1 MNKQIWS
8 LLEALRGTNE
18 HSALLEQFAACCAW
32 VKLNESN
39 KLSEDHQLANEH
51 NSVKEQLQKVMDDCV
66 SVQYHAESWSLS
78 DNAILQLVSSLQQLV
93 RAKAISYRDL
103 SEVIKSLLDNGGKN
117 NGELTIPDEL
127 THLGVGLLGDK
138 VEFVYCPFTSGY
150 EFAHKLPLES
160 LVEGE
165 TPLRSD
171 EFYAEV
177 HNVLLDRNFR
187 VTCTDPIFVP
197 TLIGDG
203 GLKQFQSSIAMPP
216 LGQKYP
222 KSDIHDIWGRFPEKS
237 LMADVYQLRHMLA
250 HASDVAVGFVT
261 NGFLFRSA
269 AGEKQFK
276 LDVLEKN
283 WLKAVIALPSNLLA
297 STSIPLS
304 IVVFDKHK
312 TNDSVL
318 FIDASGE
325 HFIDKSSRVRNKLVN
340 AEQILSIYNVFENSE
355 FSKVCSIS
363 EIEAMDYNLSP
374 SRYVLTNEDMAL
386 KQFLEQSPT
395 AKLSDLVEIVRPQAV
410 KHDADA
416 DAEYIEHNLTSL
428 NTIGQLEGAG
438 KRIKVAS
445 KEVVKVEKQK
455 IQAGDVLVSC
465 RGAVGRVALIDS
477 SIEDNVIA
485 SQAFA
490 ILRLKPHG
498 NNLSSVALYQYLTS
512 EFGQQQLSS
521 LVTGTT
527 AQMLSAK
534 DLSNMEVPIFSAEKL
549 AELEAVRLNV
559 IEVHQKILGL
569 QKEIE
574 QINLSWIT
582 QKA

>member
-1 MNKQIWS
+1 MKKQIWS
-8 LLEALRGTNE
+8 LLDALRGSNE
-18 HSALLEQFAACCAW
+18 PSAFAEQFAACCAW
-32 VKLNESN
+32 VKLNESK
-39 KLSEDHQLANEH
+39 KLSDEHQLFVAGS
-51 NSVKEQLQKVMDDCV
+51 SVQEQLQKVMDDCV

-78 DNAILQLVSSLQQLV
+78 DKVIHQLVTSIQDLV
-93 RAKAISYRDL
+93 RANVICYQDL
-103 SEVIKSLLDNGGKN
+103 STALTKLLEDSGKSSVQ
-117 NGELTIPDEL
+117 LTIPDEL
-127 THLGVGLLGDK
+127 THLGVSLLGEK
-138 VEFVYCPFTSGY
+138 VESVYCPFIAGY
-150 EFAHKLPLES
+150 EFANKLPPQS
-160 LVEGE
+160 VTEGE
-165 TPLRSD
+165 TLLRSD

-177 HNVLLDRNFR
+177 QNVLLDRNFR
-187 VTCTDPIFVP
+187 VTVTDPIFVP

-216 LGQKYP
+216 LGKNYA
-222 KSDIHDIWGRFPEKS
+222 KLDIHDIWGRFPEKS
-237 LMADVYQLRHMLA
+237 LMGDVYQLRHMLA
-250 HASDVAVGFVT
+250 HASDCVVGFVT
-261 NGFLFRSA
+261 NGFLYRSA
-269 AGEKQFK
+269 AGEKLFK
-276 LDVLEKN
+276 QDVVNRN

-304 IVVFDKHK
+304 IVIFDKHK

-318 FIDASGE
+318 FIDASSD
-325 HFIDKSSRVRNKLVN
+325 HFVDKYSRVRNKLVN
-340 AEQILSIYNVFENSE
+340 AEQILSVYNALESSE
-355 FSKVCSIS
+355 FSKVCSIA

-386 KQFLEQSPT
+386 KQFLEQYPT
-395 AKLSDLVEIVRPQAV
+395 AKLSELVEIVRPQAV

-416 DAEYIEHNLTSL
+416 DVEYIEHNLTSL

-438 KRIKVAS
+438 KRIKVAT
-445 KEVVKVEKQK
+445 KDVVKAEKQK
-455 IQAGDVLVSC
+455 VQAGDVLVSC
-465 RGAVGRVALIDS
+465 RGAVGRVALIDDR
-477 SIEDNVIA
+477 IEDNVIA

-490 ILRLKPHG
+490 ILRLKPYV

-534 DLSNMEVPIFSAEKL
+534 DLSNMDIPVFSAEKL
-549 AELEAVRLNV
+549 AELEIVRLKV
-559 IEVHQKILGL
+559 LEAHKKIVDL

-574 QINLSWIT
+574 QINLSWIA

>member
-1 MNKQIWS
+1 MNKQVWS
-8 LLEALRGTNE
+8 LLEALRGASDF
-18 HSALLEQFAACCAW
+18 SALTEPFAACCAW

-39 KLSEDHQLANEH
+39 KLSEEHQLVNPH
-51 NSVKEQLQKVMDDCV
+51 NTVKEQLQKVMDDCV

-78 DNAILQLVSSLQQLV
+78 DDALLQLVTSLQQLV
-93 RAKAISYRDL
+93 RANAISYQDL
-103 SEVIKSLLDNGGKN
+103 SEAIKGLLENGGKKY
-117 NGELTIPDEL
+117 GELMIPDEL
-127 THLGVGLLGDK
+127 AHLGVSLLGDK
-138 VEFVYCPFTSGY
+138 VESVYCPFTAGY
-150 EFAHKLPLES
+150 DFAHKLPLES
-160 LVEGE
+160 IVAGE

-177 HNVLLDRNFR
+177 HNVLLERNFR

-197 TLIGDG
+197 TFIGDG

-318 FIDASGE
+318 FIDASSE
-325 HFIDKSSRVRNKLVN
+325 HFIDKSSRVRNKLAN
-340 AEQILSIYNVFENSE
+340 AEQIQSIYNAFENSE
-355 FSKVCSIS
+355 FSKVCTIA

-374 SRYVLTNEDMAL
+374 SRYVLTNEDMKL
-386 KQFLEQSPT
+386 KHFLEQYPT
-395 AKLSDLVEIVRPQAV
+395 AKLSELVEIVRPQAV

-416 DAEYIEHNLTSL
+416 EVEYIEHNLTSL
-428 NTIGQLEGAG
+428 NTIGQLEGDG
-438 KRIKVAS
+438 KLIKVAT
-445 KEVVKVEKQK
+445 KDVVKAEKQK

-465 RGAVGRVALIDS
+465 RGAVGRVALTDD

-490 ILRLKPHG
+490 ILRLKPHV

-534 DLSNMEVPIFSAEKL
+534 DLSNMDVPVFSAENL
-549 AELEAVRLNV
+549 AELEIVRLKV
-559 IEVHQKILGL
+559 LEAHKKIVDL

-574 QINLSWIT
+574 QINLSWIA

>member
-1 MNKQIWS
+1 MNKQVWS
-8 LLEALRGTNE
+8 LLEALRGASE
-18 HSALLEQFAACCAW
+18 FSALTEPFAACCAW

-39 KLSEDHQLANEH
+39 KLSEDHQLVNPH

-78 DNAILQLVSSLQQLV
+78 DDALLQLVTSLQQLV
-93 RAKAISYRDL
+93 RAKAISYPNL
-103 SEVIKSLLDNGGKN
+103 SEAIAHLLEDSGKKY
-117 NGELTIPDEL
+117 GQLTIPDEL
-127 THLGVGLLGDK
+127 KDLGVGLLGDK
-138 VEFVYCPFTSGY
+138 VESVYCPFTAGY

-160 LVEGE
+160 IVAGE

-203 GLKQFQSSIAMPP
+203 GLQQFQSSIAMPP

-222 KSDIHDIWGRFPEKS
+222 KSDIHDIWERFPEKS

-318 FIDASGE
+318 FIDASSE
-325 HFIDKSSRVRNKLVN
+325 HFIDKSSRVRNKLAN
-340 AEQILSIYNVFENSE
+340 AEQIQSIYNAFENSE
-355 FSKVCSIS
+355 FSKVCSIA

-386 KQFLEQSPT
+386 KQFLELYPT

-428 NTIGQLEGAG
+428 NTIGQLDGTG

-465 RGAVGRVALIDS
+465 RGAVGRVALIDD

-490 ILRLKPHG
+490 ILRIKPHV
-498 NNLSSVALYQYLTS
+498 NNLSSVALYQYLIS
-512 EFGQQQLSS
+512 EFGQQQLKSF
-521 LVTGTT
+521 VTGTT

-534 DLSNMEVPIFSAEKL
+534 DLSNIAIPLFSHDKIKELKDIRSKV
-549 AELEAVRLNV
+549 LEAQN
-559 IEVHQKILGL
+559 EVNEL
-569 QKEIE
+569 QKKIE
-574 QINLSWIT
+574 SINSSWLEH
-582 QKA
+582 

>member
-8 LLEALRGTNE
+8 LLEALRGVSE
-18 HSALLEQFAACCAW
+18 LSALTEQFAACCAW
-32 VKLNESN
+32 VKLDESN
-39 KLSEDHQLANEH
+39 KLSEEHQLVNPH
-51 NSVKEQLQKVMDDCV
+51 NTVKEQLQKVMDNCV

-78 DNAILQLVSSLQQLV
+78 DDALLHLVVSLQQLV
-93 RAKAISYRDL
+93 RAKAISYQDL
-103 SEVIKSLLDNGGKN
+103 SVAIASLLEESGKKY
-117 NGELTIPDEL
+117 GQLTIPNEL
-127 THLGVGLLGDK
+127 TDLGVGLLGDK
-138 VEFVYCPFTSGY
+138 IESVYCPFTAGY
-150 EFAHKLPLES
+150 EFAQKLPLES
-160 LVEGE
+160 IVAGE

-171 EFYAEV
+171 AFYAEV
-177 HNVLLDRNFR
+177 DNVLLDRNFR

-197 TLIGDG
+197 TLIGYG

-250 HASDVAVGFVT
+250 HASDVVVGFVT

-276 LDVLEKN
+276 QNVLEIN

-318 FIDASGE
+318 FIDASSE
-325 HFIDKSSRVRNKLVN
+325 HFIDKSSRVRNKLANV
-340 AEQILSIYNVFENSE
+340 EKILSIYNEFENSE
-355 FSKVCSIS
+355 FSKVCSIA
-363 EIEAMDYNLSP
+363 EIEAMGYNLSP
-374 SRYVLTNEDMAL
+374 SRYVLTNEDIAL
-386 KQFLEQSPT
+386 KQFLEQYPT

-410 KHDADA
+410 KHDEDA

-455 IQAGDVLVSC
+455 IQSGDVLVSC
-465 RGAVGRVALIDS
+465 RGAVGRVALIDDG
-477 SIEDNVIA
+477 IEDNVIA

-490 ILRLKPHG
+490 ILRLKPQV

-534 DLSNMEVPIFSAEKL
+534 DLSNMDVPVFSTEKL
-549 AELEAVRLNV
+549 AELETVRSSV

-574 QINLSWIT
+574 QINLSWIA
-582 QKA
+582 QKG

>member
-8 LLEALRGTNE
+8 LFDALRGACE
-18 HSALLEQFAACCAW
+18 FSALTESFAACCAW

-39 KLSEDHQLANEH
+39 KLSEEHQLVNPH

-66 SVQYHAESWSLS
+66 SVQYYAESWSLS
-78 DNAILQLVSSLQQLV
+78 DDALLQLVTSLQQLV
-93 RAKAISYRDL
+93 RANAISYQDL
-103 SEVIKSLLDNGGKN
+103 SVAITRLLEESGKKY
-117 NGELTIPDEL
+117 GQLMIPDEL
-127 THLGVGLLGDK
+127 TDLGVGLLGDK
-138 VEFVYCPFTSGY
+138 VGSVYCPFTAGY

-160 LVEGE
+160 IVAGE

-250 HASDVAVGFVT
+250 HASDAVVGFVT

-276 LDVLEKN
+276 QNVLEIN

-318 FIDASGE
+318 FIDASSE
-325 HFIDKSSRVRNKLVN
+325 HFIDKSSRVRNKLAN
-340 AEQILSIYNVFENSE
+340 AEQIQSIYNAFESSE
-355 FSKVCSIS
+355 FSKVCSIAD
-363 EIEAMDYNLSP
+363 IEAMDYNLSP

-386 KQFLEQSPT
+386 KQFLEQYPT
-395 AKLSDLVEIVRPQAV
+395 AKLSELVEIVRPQAV

-465 RGAVGRVALIDS
+465 RGAVGRVALIDD

-490 ILRLKPHG
+490 ILRQKPHV

-534 DLSNMEVPIFSAEKL
+534 DLSNMDVPVFSPEKL
-549 AELEAVRLNV
+549 AELEVVRLNV
-559 IEVHQKILGL
+559 IEVHQKILDL

-574 QINLSWIT
+574 QINLSWIA

>member
-8 LLEALRGTNE
+8 LLEALRGANE
-18 HSALLEQFAACCAW
+18 HSVLVEQFAACCAW

-39 KLSEDHQLANEH
+39 KLSEEHQLVNP
-51 NSVKEQLQKVMDDCV
+51 NNRVKEQLQKAMDDCV

-78 DNAILQLVSSLQQLV
+78 DDVLLQLVTSLQQLV
-93 RAKAISYRDL
+93 RVKAISYRGL
-103 SEVIKSLLDNGGKN
+103 SEAIKSLLDNGGKN

-127 THLGVGLLGDK
+127 THLGVILLDDK
-138 VEFVYCPFTSGY
+138 VESVYCPFTAGY
-150 EFAHKLPLES
+150 EFAHKLPKDS
-160 LVEGE
+160 HVEGE

-177 HNVLLDRNFR
+177 HNVLLERNFR
-187 VTCTDPIFVP
+187 VTCTDPIYVP

-250 HASDVAVGFVT
+250 HASDVVVGFVT

-276 LDVLEKN
+276 QNVLERN

-318 FIDASGE
+318 FIDSSSE
-325 HFIDKSSRVRNKLVN
+325 HFIDKSSRVRNKLTN
-340 AEQILSIYNVFENSE
+340 AEQIQSIYNAFDSSE
-355 FSKVCSIS
+355 FSKVCSIA

-386 KQFLEQSPT
+386 KQFLEQYPT
-395 AKLSDLVEIVRPQAV
+395 AKLSELVEIVRPQAV

-438 KRIKVAS
+438 KRIKVAT

-455 IQAGDVLVSC
+455 IQTGDVLVSC
-465 RGAVGRVALIDS
+465 RGAVGRVALIDD

-490 ILRLKPHG
+490 ILRLKPHVS
-498 NNLSSVALYQYLTS
+498 NLSSAALYQYLIS
-512 EFGQQQLSS
+512 KFGQQQLSS
-521 LVTGTT
+521 FVTGTT

-534 DLSNMEVPIFSAEKL
+534 DLSNIEIPLFNHDRLEELKEIRSKV
-549 AELEAVRLNV
+549 LEAYNE
-559 IEVHQKILGL
+559 INEL
-569 QKEIE
+569 QKKIE
-574 QINLSWIT
+574 QINSSWLE
-582 QKA
+582 Q

>member
-8 LLEALRGTNE
+8 LLEALRGVSE
-18 HSALLEQFAACCAW
+18 LSALTEQFAACCAW
-32 VKLNESN
+32 VKLNES
-39 KLSEDHQLANEH
+39 KRLREDHQLVNPH
-51 NSVKEQLQKVMDDCV
+51 NTVKEQLQKVMDEGV

-78 DNAILQLVSSLQQLV
+78 DDALLQLVTSLQQLV
-93 RAKAISYRDL
+93 RANAVSYQDL
-103 SEVIKSLLDNGGKN
+103 SVAITCLLEESGKKY
-117 NGELTIPDEL
+117 GQLTIPDEL
-127 THLGVGLLGDK
+127 TDIGVGLLGDK
-138 VEFVYCPFTSGY
+138 VESVYCPFTAGY
-150 EFAHKLPLES
+150 EFAHKLPLDS
-160 LVEGE
+160 NVAGE
-165 TPLRSD
+165 TSLRSD

-177 HNVLLDRNFR
+177 HNVLLNRNFR

-250 HASDVAVGFVT
+250 HASDVVVGFVT

-312 TNDSVL
+312 SNDSVL
-318 FIDASGE
+318 FIDASGDN
-325 HFIDKSSRVRNKLVN
+325 FIDKSSRVRNKLVN
-340 AEQILSIYNVFENSE
+340 AEQIRSVYNAFESGE
-355 FSKVCSIS
+355 FSKVCSIA

-374 SRYVLTNEDMAL
+374 SRYVLTNEDIAL
-386 KQFLEQSPT
+386 KQFLEQYPT

-438 KRIKVAS
+438 KRIKVAT
-445 KEVVKVEKQK
+445 KDIVKVEKQK

-465 RGAVGRVALIDS
+465 RGAVGRVALIDD
-477 SIEDNVIA
+477 SIEDNIIA

-490 ILRLKPHG
+490 ILRLKPHV

-534 DLSNMEVPIFSAEKL
+534 DLSNMDIPVFSSEKL
-549 AELEAVRLNV
+549 TELEAVRLNV

-574 QINLSWIT
+574 QINLSWIA

>member
-8 LLEALRGTNE
+8 LFDALRGACE
-18 HSALLEQFAACCAW
+18 FSALTEPFAACCAW

-39 KLSEDHQLANEH
+39 KLSEEHQLVNPH
-51 NSVKEQLQKVMDDCV
+51 KSVKEQLQKVMGDCV
-66 SVQYHAESWSLS
+66 SVQYHAESWTLS
-78 DNAILQLVSSLQQLV
+78 DDVLLQLVASLQQLV
-93 RAKAISYRDL
+93 RAKAISYQDL
-103 SEVIKSLLDNGGKN
+103 SEAITSLLEESGKKY
-117 NGELTIPDEL
+117 GQLTIPNEL
-127 THLGVGLLGDK
+127 TDLGVGLLGDK
-138 VEFVYCPFTSGY
+138 VESVYCPFTAGY

-160 LVEGE
+160 LVAGE

-171 EFYAEV
+171 AFYADV

-261 NGFLFRSA
+261 NGFLFRTA

-276 LDVLEKN
+276 QNVLEGN
-283 WLKAVIALPSNLLA
+283 WLKAVIALPSNLLD

-325 HFIDKSSRVRNKLVN
+325 HFIDKASRVRNKLAN
-340 AEQILSIYNVFENSE
+340 SEQIRSIYNAFENSE
-355 FSKVCSIS
+355 FSKVCSIA

-374 SRYVLTNEDMAL
+374 SRYVLTNEDVVL
-386 KQFLEQSPT
+386 KQFLEQYPT
-395 AKLSDLVEIVRPQAV
+395 AKLSELVEIVRPQAV

-438 KRIKVAS
+438 KKIKVAS
-445 KEVVKVEKQK
+445 KEIAKVEKQK

-465 RGAVGRVALIDS
+465 RGAVGRVALIDD

-490 ILRLKPHG
+490 ILRLKPQV

-512 EFGQQQLSS
+512 AFGQQQLSS

-534 DLSNMEVPIFSAEKL
+534 DLSNMDVPVFSAEKL
-549 AELEAVRLNV
+549 AEFEMVRFNV

-574 QINLSWIT
+574 QINLSWMA
-582 QKA
+582 QKG